1 MDKFEQIG
9 KLAQAAIL
17 IQEVIAHVHPD
28 FRAELQTMADDI
40 ANIADDIELEE
51 E

>member
-9 KLAQAAIL
+9 KLAQAALL
-17 IQEVIAHVHPD
+17 IQEVVGHAHPD

-51 E
+51 D